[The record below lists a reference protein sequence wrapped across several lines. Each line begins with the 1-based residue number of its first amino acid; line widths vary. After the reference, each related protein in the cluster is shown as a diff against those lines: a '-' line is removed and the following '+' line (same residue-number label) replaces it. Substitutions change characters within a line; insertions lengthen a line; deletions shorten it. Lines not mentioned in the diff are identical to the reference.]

1 MRGSLGEVL
10 LSFGRMQVNEHTE
23 VGKWVSS
30 CNFAINLHK
39 HVDRVELEKD
49 FDTADQ
55 LDK

>member
-1 MRGSLGEVL
+1 
-10 LSFGRMQVNEHTE
+10 MQVNEHTE